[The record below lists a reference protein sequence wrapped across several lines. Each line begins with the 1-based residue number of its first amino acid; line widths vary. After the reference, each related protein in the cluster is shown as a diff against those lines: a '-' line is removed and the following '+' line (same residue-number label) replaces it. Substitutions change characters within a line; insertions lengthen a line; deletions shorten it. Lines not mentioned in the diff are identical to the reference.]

1 MDIINTHN
9 LINTIV
15 YSALG
20 VIILVGTFSIMDILI
35 KKYNLWKEI
44 VEKQNVALA
53 ILVGAFAIG
62 ISFIIA
68 AAVHG

>member
-15 YSALG
+15 YSGLG
-20 VIILVGTFSIMDILI
+20 VLILVGTFFILDII
-35 KKYNLWKEI
+35 ITRYNLWKEI
-44 VEKQNVALA
+44 VEKQNVALS
-53 ILVGAFAIG
+53 ILLGAFALG